1 VALPIRRSQDGFT
14 LVEVLVAALLVTTV
28 VVNVAALGAIAVRTA
43 ATARRQT
50 STSLLATQKMEQLLA
65 LTWASA
71 GAAPSVALS
80 DLTTDLSR
88 EPPSN
93 AGFGLSPSPAGALDH
108 NLPGYV
114 DYLDEAGVWVGT
126 GPEPP
131 PRGVFVRR
139 WSVDPIPTDPDN
151 LLVLQVFV
159 TTVEAS
165 RRQSAGRRVRQPGD
179 AYLVDVK
186 ARVGQ

>member
-1 VALPIRRSQDGFT
+1 MALPVRRSQDGFT
-14 LVEVLVAALLVTTV
+14 LVEVLVAALLVITL

-43 ATARRQT
+43 ITARRQT
-50 STSLLATQKMEQLLA
+50 STSLLAIQKMEHLLA
-65 LTWASA
+65 LTWGSA
-71 GAAPSVALS
+71 GAAPAVALS

-88 EPPSN
+88 DPPSN
-93 AGFGLSPSPAGALDH
+93 AGVGLSPSPAGSLDQ

-131 PRGVFVRR
+131 PRCVFVRR
-139 WSVDPIPTDPDN
+139 WSIEPIASDPDN

-165 RRQSAGRRVRQPGD
+165 RRQSGGRRVRQPGD
-179 AYLVDVK
+179 AYIVDVK
-186 ARVGQ
+186 ARLGQ

>member
-1 VALPIRRSQDGFT
+1 MALPNRRSQDGFT
-14 LVEVLVAALLVTTV
+14 LVEVLIAALLVTTV
-28 VVNVAALGAIAVRTA
+28 VVNVAALGAIAVRTTT
-43 ATARRQT
+43 TARRQT

-65 LTWASA
+65 LTWGSA
-71 GAAPSVALS
+71 GAAPAVPVS
-80 DLTTDLSR
+80 DLTSDLSR
-88 EPPSN
+88 DPPSN
-93 AGFGLSPSPAGALDH
+93 AGSGLSPSPAGALDH
-108 NLPGYV
+108 NLSGYV

-131 PRGVFVRR
+131 PRSVFVRR
-139 WSVDPIPTDPDN
+139 WSIDPIPMDPDN

-165 RRQSAGRRVRQPGD
+165 QRQSAGHRVRQPGD